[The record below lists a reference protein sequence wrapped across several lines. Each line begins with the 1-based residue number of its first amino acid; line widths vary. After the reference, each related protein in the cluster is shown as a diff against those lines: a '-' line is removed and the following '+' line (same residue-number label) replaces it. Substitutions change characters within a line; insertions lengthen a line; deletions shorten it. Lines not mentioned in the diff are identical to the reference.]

1 LSGDWKSLAREAGFR
16 VSNDNSI
23 LVRLDSVGRQTVY
36 ADPEQSDGALRCW
49 TVIAARKTLSDT
61 GAESPFR
68 YAWER
73 NRFSDLVG
81 FGVDAR
87 GRLIGETWIPL
98 VGLTADEL
106 ALHVRELARVCDWH
120 EFRLT
125 GDDQY

>member
-1 LSGDWKSLAREAGFR
+1 LSGDWKALARQAGFR

-23 LVRLDSVGRQTVY
+23 VVRLDGGSSQTVY
-36 ADPEQSDGALRCW
+36 ADDSRSDEALRCW
-49 TVIAARKTLSDT
+49 TVIATAKTLNDT
-61 GAESPFR
+61 GADSSFR

-81 FGVDAR
+81 FDIDPR

-98 VGLTADEL
+98 VGLMSQEL
-106 ALHVRELARVCDWH
+106 ALHIREVARVSDWH

-125 GDDQY
+125 GADQY